1 MNKQSTWVCPKQ
13 DRSNQTTIGIEWMQ
27 YTPQKKQFEQNNI
40 YNKIYFDTKK
50 NEILDEY
57 SSIIMTTKFVAKK
70 TGHT

>member
-1 MNKQSTWVCPKQ
+1 
-13 DRSNQTTIGIEWMQ
+13 MQ

-50 NEILDEY
+50 NEMLDEY